1 MQGRVSQIIAKET
14 YAYLQSELSFLQ
26 NTTGTLHTSVWNKNK
41 IRHWYL
47 PLITLCN
54 KKLVMVPPS
63 RFYDWFWIFFHR
75 WTRIRGPNFWP
86 RLRSRVI
93 RDSRIFP
100 RFSAKCSFLKKVTN
114 IFSCGLF
121 RSTEWPCKMILQKK
135 KVQKVENSHFG
146 NVLKFEILIFFQFS
160 NILFSHFRFFR
171 WKCDSYGIHVIML
184 FLEHIIAKKMPE
196 KNWKNLENWQFYTK
210 FTKSYICCNFLEN
223 FD

>member
-1 MQGRVSQIIAKET
+1 MQEKPHFSSIFTNFCCISLWLEHIFGDE
-14 YAYLQSELSFLQ
+14 QSHS
-26 NTTGTLHTSVWNKNK
+26 
-41 IRHWYL
+41 
-47 PLITLCN
+47 ITLCN

-75 WTRIRGPNFWP
+75 WTRIRGPNFCP

-100 RFSAKCSFLKKVTN
+100 RFSAKCSFLTKVTN

-121 RSTEWPCKMILQKK
+121 RSTEWSCKMILQKK

-160 NILFSHFRFFR
+160 NILFSHFQFFR

>member
-1 MQGRVSQIIAKET
+1 MALLGW
-14 YAYLQSELSFLQ
+14 L
-26 NTTGTLHTSVWNKNK
+26 G
-41 IRHWYL
+41 
-47 PLITLCN
+47 ITLCN

-75 WTRIRGPNFWP
+75 WTRIRGPNFCP

-100 RFSAKCSFLKKVTN
+100 RFSAKCSFLTKVTN

-121 RSTEWPCKMILQKK
+121 RSTEWSCKMILQKK